1 MIYFRKNEGDS
12 IKYEVQKG
20 MMNNNK
26 IINIWV
32 NINKTWLYE
41 KEESSLI
48 LNVLPDKLLDKYR
61 IVIISKMYPLWNIL
75 TLSMQVK
82 I

>member
-12 IKYEVQKG
+12 IKYETQKG

-26 IINIWV
+26 MINIWV
-32 NINKTWLYE
+32 NINTTWLYG

-48 LNVLPDKLLDKYR
+48 LNVLLDKLLDKYE
-61 IVIISKMYPLWNIL
+61 IVIRSKIYPLWNIL
-75 TLSMQVK
+75 TLCIHVK

>member
-20 MMNNNK
+20 IMNNNK
-26 IINIWV
+26 IISIWV

-61 IVIISKMYPLWNIL
+61 IVIISKMYLLWNIL
-75 TLSMQVK
+75 TLSMHVK